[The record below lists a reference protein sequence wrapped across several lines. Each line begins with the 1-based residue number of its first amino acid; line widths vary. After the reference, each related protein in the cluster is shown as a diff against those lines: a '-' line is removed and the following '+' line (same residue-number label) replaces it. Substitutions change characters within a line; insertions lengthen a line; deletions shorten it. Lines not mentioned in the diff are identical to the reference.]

1 MMSLN
6 QRILFSA
13 FIVLILFVA
22 GTAITLDRAF
32 QDNAL
37 AAMQD
42 RMLGK
47 LYLLMGDAEVDLAGN
62 LTMPEEFPGFPQISQ
77 LHSGTAAFITDGAQK
92 IVWQSLSAPYLV
104 VLPANGLIT
113 DQQQFKRLMLND
125 IPYFLYRYPVQWE
138 TEAGDYPF
146 VFHLLMDS
154 SLFDDQRDQYENT
167 LWSWL
172 AVIALLL
179 LIVQAVT
186 LRWGLS
192 PLRKVAGELNRIEAG
207 QQENLAGSYPVELS
221 KLTDN
226 INSLILHERKHQQ
239 RYRNALADLAHSL
252 KTPLA
257 ILQGAIKTETDSH
270 KLKLLITQQI
280 ERMDNIVQYQLRRA
294 ATIGKLP
301 GKRLIRLQPIIEKIV
316 NAVSRAHYSKR
327 PRVAIDADSDLS
339 LQIDE
344 SDLLELLGNLIDN
357 AFKWCRESV
366 TITTRHEHDKIL
378 IKISDDGPDIS
389 ATEADRILQRGVRAD
404 SSVPG
409 HGIGLAIVQDIL
421 QANDGQLTIVSEGA
435 AGKSFVISFNQP
447 FKTQAAKNIC

>member
-1 MMSLN
+1 MSLN
-6 QRILFSA
+6 QRILSSA
-13 FIVLILFVA
+13 FVVLILFVV

-47 LYLLMGDAEVDLAGN
+47 LYLLMGDAEVDVEGN

-77 LHSGTAAFITDGAQK
+77 LYSGTAAFITDGTQK
-92 IVWQSLSAPYLV
+92 IVWQSLSAPYFSA
-104 VLPANGLIT
+104 LPINGQMT
-113 DQQQFKRLMLND
+113 NQQQFERLMQND
-125 IPYFLYRYPVQWE
+125 IPYFLYRYPIQWE

-146 VFHLLMDS
+146 IFHLLMDS
-154 SLFDDQRDQYENT
+154 TLFDNQLNQYENT

-179 LIVQAVT
+179 LIVQAVA

-192 PLRKVAGELNRIEAG
+192 PLRKVVGELNRIEAG
-207 QQENLAGSYPVELS
+207 QQENLGGSYPVELS
-221 KLTDN
+221 KLTNN
-226 INSLILHERKHQQ
+226 INSLIHHERKHQE

-270 KLKLLITQQI
+270 QLNLLIAQQI

-301 GKRLIRLQPIIEKIV
+301 GARLIRLQPVIEKIV
-316 NAVSRAHYSKR
+316 KAVSRAHYSKQ
-327 PRVAIDADSDLS
+327 PRITIEVDSTLS

-357 AFKWCRESV
+357 AFKWCRERV
-366 TITTRHEHDKIL
+366 TITAHHEQDKIV
-378 IKISDDGPDIS
+378 IKISDDGPDIP
-389 ATEADRILQRGVRAD
+389 ATEAGKILQRGVRVD

-421 QANDGQLTIVSEGA
+421 QANGGRLTIESAEA
-435 AGKSFVISFNQP
+435 AGKSFVISFNQS
-447 FKTQAAKNIC
+447 FKTQTAKNIC

>member
-1 MMSLN
+1 MSLN
-6 QRILFSA
+6 QRILSSA
-13 FIVLILFVA
+13 FIVLIFFVVGA
-22 GTAITLDRAF
+22 AITLDRAF

-47 LYLLMGDAEVDLAGN
+47 LYLLMGDAEVDLDGR

-77 LHSGTAAFITDGAQK
+77 LYSGTAAFITDGTQK
-92 IVWQSLSAPYLV
+92 IVWQSLSAPYFSA
-104 VLPANGLIT
+104 LPTNGPMT
-113 DQQQFKRLMLND
+113 DQQQLKRVMLND
-125 IPYFLYRYPVQWE
+125 IPCFLYRYPVQWE

-154 SLFDDQRDQYENT
+154 SLFDNQRDQYENT

-179 LIVQAVT
+179 LIVQAIA

-192 PLRKVAGELNRIEAG
+192 PMRKVIGELTRIEAG
-207 QQENLAGSYPVELS
+207 QQENLGGRYPIELS

-226 INSLILHERKHQQ
+226 INSLIHHERKHQQ

-257 ILQGAIKTETDSH
+257 ILQGAIKTEADPH
-270 KLKLLITQQI
+270 KLVLLVTQQI
-280 ERMDNIVQYQLRRA
+280 ERMDKIVQYQLQRA

-301 GKRLIRLQPIIEKIV
+301 GARLIRLQPVIEKIV
-316 NAVSRAHYSKR
+316 NTVSRAHYSKQ
-327 PRVAIDADSDLS
+327 PRIDIEADPAIS

-366 TITTRHEHDKIL
+366 TITARHEQDKIV
-378 IKISDDGPDIS
+378 IKISDDGPDIP
-389 ATEADRILQRGVRAD
+389 ATEVSTILQRGARFD
-404 SSVPG
+404 LSVPG

-421 QANDGQLTIVSEGA
+421 QANDGQLAIVSEGA
-435 AGKSFVISFNQP
+435 AGKSFVISFNQS
-447 FKTQAAKNIC
+447 FKTETGKNTW